1 MIFPSPCM
9 HAKSLQS
16 IRLFVTLWTIAHQ
29 APPSMGFSRREYWSG
44 LPRAPPGDL
53 SDPGTE
59 CKSLR
64 SPALAGKFFITS
76 ATWKAPLPATIS
88 L

>member
-1 MIFPSPCM
+1 MIFPSLHM
-9 HAKSLQS
+9 HTKSLPS
-16 IRLFVTLWTIAHQ
+16 VRLFVTLWTIAHQ
-29 APPSMGFSRREYWSG
+29 APPSTGFSRQEYWSG
-44 LPRAPPGDL
+44 LPRVPPGDL

-59 CKSLR
+59 RKSLR

-76 ATWKAPLPATIS
+76 ATWEAPLPTATS